1 MDRKVKVKSYA
12 MSRVEIGDG
21 GVHVVLID
29 GRQCRQRRRP
39 HDDDDD
45 DDGHG

>member
-1 MDRKVKVKSYA
+1 MDRKVKVKRYA

-21 GVHVVLID
+21 GVRVVLVD
-29 GRQCRQRRRP
+29 GRQCRQHHRH
-39 HDDDDD
+39 HDHD